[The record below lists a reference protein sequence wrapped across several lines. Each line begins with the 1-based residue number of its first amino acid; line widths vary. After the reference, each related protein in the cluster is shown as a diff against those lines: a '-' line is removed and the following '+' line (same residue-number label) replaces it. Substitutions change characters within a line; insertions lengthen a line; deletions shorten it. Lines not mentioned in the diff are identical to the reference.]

1 MAHTHSHSRSRSYS
15 NSHTTTHTRQLYPE
29 TLRRIHLVLRTI
41 GLGLAIALLVVAII
55 LTTRTGDTPPIT
67 YVAVIWSLLL
77 NLFDWTCLLL
87 RGRIP
92 PGALMSLD
100 LIAVGLLVGGVIN
113 LAVVNYRGDGD
124 VDVGGKDGNLV
135 VAERWLQGILI
146 GVHGVLV
153 GYGCLDCSVWLN
165 MRNYREEEIVRV
177 RGSRGSR
184 RSSGRGSYRETETVR
199 VTVRK

>member
-135 VAERWLQGILI
+135 VAERWLQGILMY
-146 GVHGVLV
+146 VFLYSLVVTLKPQVL
-153 GYGCLDCSVWLN
+153 GCYSFSPDSKSRFELWRAVILSWDVD
-165 MRNYREEEIVRV
+165 EER
-177 RGSRGSR
+177 
-184 RSSGRGSYRETETVR
+184 Y
-199 VTVRK
+199 

>member
-1 MAHTHSHSRSRSYS
+1 MAHTHSHSHSRSHS
-15 NSHTTTHTRQLYPE
+15 RSHTTSHTRQLYPE

-41 GLGLAIALLVVAII
+41 GLGLAIALLTVAII

-100 LIAVGLLVGGVIN
+100 LIAMGLLIGGVIN
-113 LAVVNYRGDGD
+113 LALVDYGGDGD
-124 VDVGGKDGNLV
+124 AGNGGSEHDLV
-135 VAERWLQGILI
+135 VAERWLQG
-146 GVHGVLV
+146 VL
-153 GYGCLDCSVWLN
+153 
-165 MRNYREEEIVRV
+165 M
-177 RGSRGSR
+177 
-184 RSSGRGSYRETETVR
+184 
-199 VTVRK
+199 